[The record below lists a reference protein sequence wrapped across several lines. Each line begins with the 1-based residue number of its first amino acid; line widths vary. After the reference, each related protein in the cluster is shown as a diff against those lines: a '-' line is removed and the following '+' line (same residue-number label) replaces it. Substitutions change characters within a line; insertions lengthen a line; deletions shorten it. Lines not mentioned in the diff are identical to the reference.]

1 MEHAILALKIA
12 MAILIPDVPEEVLF
26 EESRNAQISSIY
38 KYHSIMLNQIS
49 LRV

>member
-26 EESRNAQISSIY
+26 EESRNAQIATAAKREI
-38 KYHSIMLNQIS
+38 
-49 LRV
+49 